1 MTERMK
7 NRLLSRKAG
16 KADGMVFAIWV
27 ILVCII
33 RYFHEPWFDEMQAWE
48 IARFAS
54 VKEILFE
61 VTHYEGHPQLWHLL
75 LMPFARMELPAK
87 ATIFCINLIFSGGGV
102 LYLLYRSPFPRILRW
117 YLPFTYYIFYLHS
130 VHTRPYCMTMLA
142 FFLLAAAF
150 PERNQKPGKYVGC
163 MIFLC
168 FTTVYGVIFSCGF
181 CLVWVWEIFQ
191 EYQKK
196 KNVKDIIKD
205 KRFYWLIVILMA
217 ALFILCCTLPAED
230 NYNGRKKLTWAI
242 RLERLYYVPLIFF
255 DCTFG
260 TVMLEDESLE
270 FTGTHILGAVIGAI
284 QWAVWIPLLKKNR
297 KLLLCIVPYL
307 IGAIFCAFVY
317 FGVHHLEVFQ
327 LLFIFILWVMFAEGI
342 EMPEI
347 YGKIRKKIDSQ
358 MTIKLLKAVSAMA
371 ICAPVIYTIGSAV
384 LEIRYRYGPQEM
396 ADFVKNNHL
405 EDRKIMIQW
414 GYEMAEDDS
423 EDGVSLVVQDETLPM
438 ESYPPIAKQLTYFMG
453 DAATVYAYADRDAD
467 FFTYFNI
474 GESQRKWM
482 IWKDQTPEQLQETFE
497 KWQEIGLPD
506 FIFGSVPIQEAF
518 TEEQLEG
525 VTYYWIDDLHYGKI
539 WKLDYTEG
547 VDHVYIREDLLE
559 EYPQFEIK
567 KYATILTKPEE

>member
-1 MTERMK
+1 
-7 NRLLSRKAG
+7 
-16 KADGMVFAIWV
+16 
-27 ILVCII
+27 
-33 RYFHEPWFDEMQAWE
+33 
-48 IARFAS
+48 
-54 VKEILFE
+54 
-61 VTHYEGHPQLWHLL
+61 
-75 LMPFARMELPAK
+75 
-87 ATIFCINLIFSGGGV
+87 
-102 LYLLYRSPFPRILRW
+102 
-117 YLPFTYYIFYLHS
+117 
-130 VHTRPYCMTMLA
+130 
-142 FFLLAAAF
+142 
-150 PERNQKPGKYVGC
+150 
-163 MIFLC
+163 
-168 FTTVYGVIFSCGF
+168 
-181 CLVWVWEIFQ
+181 
-191 EYQKK
+191 
-196 KNVKDIIKD
+196 
-205 KRFYWLIVILMA
+205 
-217 ALFILCCTLPAED
+217 
-230 NYNGRKKLTWAI
+230 
-242 RLERLYYVPLIFF
+242 
-255 DCTFG
+255 
-260 TVMLEDESLE
+260 
-270 FTGTHILGAVIGAI
+270 
-284 QWAVWIPLLKKNR
+284 
-297 KLLLCIVPYL
+297 
-307 IGAIFCAFVY
+307 
-317 FGVHHLEVFQ
+317 
-327 LLFIFILWVMFAEGI
+327 
-342 EMPEI
+342 MPEI